1 MGFVSHLFWPWG
13 MFVQIAALIHFFK
26 RRPAWYWFYVVLIGG
41 LLGSAVY
48 IVAEIIPDAGLA
60 RQGFQRYGRRSR
72 IATVEATV
80 RDNPSV
86 ANLEE
91 LGELYW
97 DQRQY
102 AKAREIFDRAIST
115 RADSPRTFY
124 RRGQCEMELR
134 DYARAVS
141 DLEEAIRGDSKTD
154 NYRGQM
160 LLAQAYAAV
169 GRNDDASAWFA
180 EAVKRSSTPE
190 ILFSYAE
197 FLAAQNHNDEARQWL
212 ATLEEKRKSSPRY
225 VQRVER
231 VWFRKGKALANQLK
245 KNAGPAS
252 VSAKT

>member
-13 MFVQIAALIHFFK
+13 MFVQIAALVHFFK
-26 RRPAWYWFYVVLIGG
+26 RRPGWYWFYVILIGG
-41 LLGSAVY
+41 ALGSAVY
-48 IVAEIIPDAGLA
+48 IVAEVIPDAGLA

-102 AKAREIFDRAIST
+102 AKAREIFDRAIAT
-115 RADSPRTFY
+115 KADSSRTFY
-124 RRGQCEMELR
+124 RRGQCEMELH
-134 DYARAVS
+134 DYAAAVP
-141 DLEEAIRGDSKTD
+141 DLEEAIRGEPKID
-154 NYRGQM
+154 NYRGEM

-169 GRNDDASAWFA
+169 GRNDDAAVWFA

-197 FLAAQNHNDEARQWL
+197 FLAAQNRNDEAREWL
-212 ATLEEKRKSSPRY
+212 TNLEEKGKSSPRY

-231 VWFRKGKALANQLK
+231 TWFRKGKSLASKLK
-245 KNAGPAS
+245 RP
-252 VSAKT
+252 